1 MTRYF
6 KFLLLAATLAA
17 LAMISIGGDL
27 PTMAQGQFP
36 GRPSIDAQAF
46 NACTTTNYADIAA
59 KTLGISPAELRK
71 ALVGGQTLQ
80 DLATSKNVDQKSVT
94 DALQAARK
102 ADIDQAVKDSVMTQ
116 DEANAL
122 TAPPSAPGTAPA
134 PSGTRPARPQTPQN
148 VPFPDIS
155 TINILLLQLNG
166 GTPPAP
172 GFGQRG
178 GFGLGMF
185 NLVKQYGVVAQALS
199 LKCPDLV
206 KTMITPPGKS
216 VVDVAATQKVDP
228 QTVKDA
234 LTKAYQDAL
243 AQDVTEG
250 VITQAQSDQL
260 STVIDK
266 AVAGF
271 IYNPLPMGP
280 QGTPAR

>member
-27 PTMAQGQFP
+27 PTMAQGQFL

-102 ADIDQAVKDSVMTQ
+102 ADIDQAVKDGVMTQ
-116 DEANAL
+116 DEADAL

-134 PSGTRPARPQTPQN
+134 PSGTRQARPQTAQN

-155 TINILLLQLNG
+155 TINTLLLQLNG

-178 GFGLGMF
+178 GFWLGMF
-185 NLVKQYGVVAQALS
+185 NLVEQYCVAAPGLRG
-199 LKCPDLV
+199 KIPGLV
-206 KTMITPPGKS
+206 KKPVTPPWK
-216 VVDVAATQKVDP
+216 
-228 QTVKDA
+228 TV
-234 LTKAYQDAL
+234 
-243 AQDVTEG
+243 G
-250 VITQAQSDQL
+250 
-260 STVIDK
+260 
-266 AVAGF
+266 AVAGTQKTEPPT
-271 IYNPLPMGP
+271 NKDAP
-280 QGTPAR
+280 TKN